1 MKEKIPTI
9 LHFNMSLIG
18 GFMGGY
24 AVWNFCELLGNAQ
37 TANMITLVTDIVG
50 RNFGAVFL
58 RVIGIAVYFSGF
70 AVSVLVKNYTKM
82 NIKLLCLAIDAAAMV
97 TLAVMPDNLEL
108 IIYLYPMFFAM
119 SFQWTVFAGA
129 EGYGSSTIF
138 STNNLRQF
146 STSLVEYICNKESEK
161 IKKARFYGL
170 TLISFHIGVAVA
182 CVVSLLLGTKSTL
195 VALAFLVPAAAL
207 VLIQDNPLG
216 IKQESSKVNILQQS
230 KQ

>member
-1 MKEKIPTI
+1 
-9 LHFNMSLIG
+9 
-18 GFMGGY
+18 
-24 AVWNFCELLGNAQ
+24 
-37 TANMITLVTDIVG
+37 
-50 RNFGAVFL
+50 
-58 RVIGIAVYFSGF
+58 
-70 AVSVLVKNYTKM
+70 
-82 NIKLLCLAIDAAAMV
+82 MV

-146 STSLVEYICNKESEK
+146 STSLVEYICNKDSEK

-195 VALAFLVPAAAL
+195 VALVFLVPAAAL
-207 VLIQDNPLG
+207 VLVQDNPLG

-230 KQ
+230 SK

>member
-146 STSLVEYICNKESEK
+146 STSLVEYICNKDSEK
-161 IKKARFYGL
+161 SRKQGFTA
-170 TLISFHIGVAVA
+170 
-182 CVVSLLLGTKSTL
+182 LL
-195 VALAFLVPAAAL
+195 
-207 VLIQDNPLG
+207 
-216 IKQESSKVNILQQS
+216 
-230 KQ
+230 

>member
-82 NIKLLCLAIDAAAMV
+82 NI
-97 TLAVMPDNLEL
+97 EL

-146 STSLVEYICNKESEK
+146 STSLVEYICNKDSEK

-195 VALAFLVPAAAL
+195 VALVFLVPAAAL
-207 VLIQDNPLG
+207 VLVQDNPLG
-216 IKQESSKVNILQQS
+216 IKQEPSKVNILQQS
-230 KQ
+230 SK